1 MPQKSWRPVIDA
13 PVGRGSVRAEVSAS
27 SAAQTELRP
36 TGGRRSIYVGKAC
49 TLLLPKEQAASQHRG
64 DHADK
69 ISEQTGRDRVTCL
82 GNTD

>member
-1 MPQKSWRPVIDA
+1 MLR
-13 PVGRGSVRAEVSAS
+13 VGRGSVRAVVGAS

-36 TGGRRSIYVGKAC
+36 TGKAW
-49 TLLLPKEQAASQHRG
+49 TLLLSKEQAASQHRG